1 MAIRSAVQGRRLR
14 GIAITAASAVCFGTT
29 PIFARAAYR
38 SGADPVFALA
48 VRFAL
53 ASVILLL
60 LVLVT
65 ARAGAPR
72 LPRGRTL
79 QTLALLGGLCYAG
92 EALGYFLALQR
103 APATLVAVLLYLYPA
118 MVVALSRL
126 LHGVSISSTAGA
138 CLGVAV
144 LGSALAVGPVTGA
157 ARAGGVLAVGAAAVY
172 AVYIV
177 LAAEPVRTAG
187 PLPATAVV
195 MSAAAVVLG
204 VATAVLRPAGPGTL
218 SGWLALGALAGVCT
232 VAAAGLFL
240 AGLSLLGPVDA
251 STVSTLEPVVSAVLA
266 ATLLGDRLT
275 PVQLFGAALV
285 LAAIVALARTAGSG
299 PALTATAAR
308 PARAR

>member
-1 MAIRSAVQGRRLR
+1 MTIRSAVQGRRLR
-14 GIAITAASAVCFGTT
+14 GIAITATSAVCFGTT

-60 LVLVT
+60 LLRVT
-65 ARAGAPR
+65 THADGPR

-79 QTLALLGGLCYAG
+79 RTLVLLGGLCYAG
-92 EALGYFLALQR
+92 EALSYFWALQR
-103 APATLVAVLLYLYPA
+103 APATLVAVLLYLYPV

-126 LHGVSISSTAGA
+126 LHGVSVSPTAGA
-138 CLGVAV
+138 CLAVAV

-157 ARAGGVLAVGAAAVY
+157 ARAGGLLAVAAAAVY

-195 MSAAAVVLG
+195 MSAAAVVLIL
-204 VATAVLRPAGPGTL
+204 ATAVTMPAGPGTL
-218 SGWLALGALAGVCT
+218 RGWLALGALAGVCT

-240 AGLSLLGPVDA
+240 AGLSLLGPADA

-275 PVQLFGAALV
+275 PLQLFGAALV
-285 LAAIVALARTAGSG
+285 LAAIIALAR
-299 PALTATAAR
+299 TAAR